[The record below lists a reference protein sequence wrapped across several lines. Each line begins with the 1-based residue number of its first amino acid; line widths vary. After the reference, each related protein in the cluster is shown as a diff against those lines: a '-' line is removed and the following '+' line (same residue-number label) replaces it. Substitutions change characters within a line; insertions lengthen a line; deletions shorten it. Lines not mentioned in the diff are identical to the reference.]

1 MDPLQKDPS
10 TGRMYFPLAVKYIPE
25 IARDGRHHQLLFVVA
40 TQLVSDFFGVG
51 DKEGPGREVVEL
63 CATKYLL
70 RQDQKS
76 AADTL
81 MDKFALSEDERDAI
95 MNARPGDGILTTS
108 EGRIPFHNRL
118 GSLEEK
124 LFSTAPRDMKT

>member
-1 MDPLQKDPS
+1 M
-10 TGRMYFPLAVKYIPE
+10 
-25 IARDGRHHQLLFVVA
+25 
-40 TQLVSDFFGVG
+40 
-51 DKEGPGREVVEL
+51 VEL

-81 MDKFALSEDERDAI
+81 RDKFTLSDDERDATL
-95 MNARPGDGILTTS
+95 NARPGDGILVTG

-118 GSLEEK
+118 GSREEK
-124 LFSTAPRDMKT
+124 LFSTAPRDVKT